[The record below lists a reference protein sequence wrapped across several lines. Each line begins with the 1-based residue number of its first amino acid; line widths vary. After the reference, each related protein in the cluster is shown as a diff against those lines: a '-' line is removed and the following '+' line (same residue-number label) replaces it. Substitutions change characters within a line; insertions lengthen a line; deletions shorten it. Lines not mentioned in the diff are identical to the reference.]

1 MIKKLLILF
10 FLFFTLSCS
19 GDKEIIE
26 EPLDPIIGKWFFHSY
41 NIGTKETLYDE
52 CKQKGYFQFTEN
64 GGGDHVTYWINR
76 ETNKCSLDQSKKT
89 QWSIVDKQYNIKV
102 FSQGSYG
109 GILSF
114 GITYQYSG
122 TISEGVLKMPVGS
135 NQTINFLKN

>member
-10 FLFFTLSCS
+10 FFFFTLSCS

>member
-10 FLFFTLSCS
+10 LFFFTLSCS

-122 TISEGVLKMPVGS
+122 TISEGILKMPVGS

>member
-10 FLFFTLSCS
+10 FFFFTLSCS

-26 EPLDPIIGKWFFHSY
+26 EPLDPIIGRWFFHSY
-41 NIGTKETLYDE
+41 NIGTKEALYDE

>member
-109 GILSF
+109 DILSF

-135 NQTINFLKN
+135 NQTTNFLKN

>member
-10 FLFFTLSCS
+10 LFFFTLSCS

>member
-10 FLFFTLSCS
+10 FFFFTLSCS

-76 ETNKCSLDQSKKT
+76 ETNKCSLDQSKKI

-109 GILSF
+109 GVLSF

>member
-10 FLFFTLSCS
+10 LFFFTLSCS

-76 ETNKCSLDQSKKT
+76 ETNKCSLDQSKKI

-109 GILSF
+109 GVLSF